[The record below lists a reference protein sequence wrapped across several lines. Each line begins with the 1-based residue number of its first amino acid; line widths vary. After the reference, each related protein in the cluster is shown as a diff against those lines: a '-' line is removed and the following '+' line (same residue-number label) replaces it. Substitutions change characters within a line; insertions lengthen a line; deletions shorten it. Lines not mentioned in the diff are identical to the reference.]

1 MAESKQNWSSRTFF
15 ILAAIGSA
23 VGIGNIWRFP
33 YIFATQ
39 GGAAFLLPYLI
50 VVALIGFPLML
61 LETGAGQKIRKGFP
75 SAAKHF
81 KLPSWVGWIPVAF
94 GVVILS
100 YYVVITGWTLY
111 HAASLALLGQSSFE
125 ASASPI
131 ASIAFGWSV
140 LSLAVIVA
148 IAGIKGG
155 IETVLKIAAPLFV
168 VGMLALLGFSLSL
181 PGTVDQLAQLFVLDA
196 SGLTNPTVW
205 LYAASQAIFSLS
217 VGYVILY
224 TYGTYLKNTEK
235 LASSMAWVA
244 LGDTLI
250 ALLSVAVALPIAL
263 AAGGAGGFSVA
274 FDSALLLFS
283 QMPGGVLFGSL
294 FFFLLFL
301 AAFTS
306 IVSMIEA
313 PVLAAQDYFNIQR
326 RKAVDYIGIALLPL
340 IAFSA
345 LSYAGVHVAGLPGI
359 EFLDLLFGSL
369 LAPAS
374 AFVVA
379 VVVAWRMDP
388 ENLFAKAGFK
398 LPGHLV
404 KILTRF
410 VIPLVLAGLAV
421 VAVAPWLR

>member
-1 MAESKQNWSSRTFF
+1 MKTSRQNWSSRTLF

-39 GGAAFLLPYLI
+39 GGTAFLLPYLI
-50 VVALIGFPLML
+50 VVCVIGFPLML
-61 LETGAGQKIRKGFP
+61 LETSAGQKMRKGFP
-75 SAAKHF
+75 SAFKQL
-81 KLPSWVGWIPVAF
+81 KLPSWVGWIPLCF
-94 GVVILS
+94 GLVILS
-100 YYVVITGWTLY
+100 YYLVITGWTLY
-111 HAASLALLGQSSFE
+111 HAASLALTGTSSFE
-125 ASASPI
+125 ASASPL
-131 ASIAFGWSV
+131 ASIAFGWGV
-140 LSLAVIVA
+140 LSISILVAV
-148 IAGIKGG
+148 AGIRGG

-168 VGMLALLGFSLSL
+168 LGMLALLGFSLSL
-181 PGTVDQLAQLFVLDA
+181 PGTLSQLMDLFVLDF
-196 SGLTNPTVW
+196 SGLANPTVW
-205 LYAASQAIFSLS
+205 LFAASQAIFSLS

-224 TYGTYLKNTEK
+224 TYGTYLKNTDR

-244 LGDTLI
+244 LGDTL
-250 ALLSVAVALPIAL
+250 VAVLAVAVTLPIAL
-263 AAGGAGGFSVA
+263 ATGGTGGFSVA

-283 QMPGGVLFGSL
+283 HMENGVWFGTV

-306 IVSMIEA
+306 IISMMEA
-313 PVLAAQDYFNIQR
+313 PVLAAQDYFRIER
-326 RKAVDYIGIALLPL
+326 RKAVDYVGLVLLPL

-345 LSYAGVHVAGLPGI
+345 LSYAGVHVGGLPGI

-388 ENLFAKAGFK
+388 EALFEKAGFK
-398 LPGHLV
+398 LPGRFV
-404 KILTRF
+404 QVLTRF

-421 VAVAPWLR
+421 VAFL